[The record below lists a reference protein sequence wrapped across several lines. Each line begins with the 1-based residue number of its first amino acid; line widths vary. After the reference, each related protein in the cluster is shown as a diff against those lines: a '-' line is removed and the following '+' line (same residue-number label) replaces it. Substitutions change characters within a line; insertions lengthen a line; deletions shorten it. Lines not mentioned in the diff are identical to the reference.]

1 MRTNMKRMPFRNRRD
16 HLLLWTF
23 IFCAA
28 VAFGQTSLCAEV
40 RTVDGNP
47 ELWIDGEV
55 TAPFAYMSYL
65 GKEKNYRAFSD
76 AGVRIFNVP
85 AYFGDQGI
93 NSTSGIGPFRPS
105 VWIDSAGYDLTR
117 LKEDMDEIIA
127 AAADAMIIIRVHL
140 DPPRWWQEKNPDELC
155 LLPDQSHYRVSF
167 FSEKWRKEAGEMLRA
182 VVMELLSDARYA
194 PHLLG
199 IHVAG
204 GMTEEWFYHYK
215 EHFYDESKARQAAFR
230 NWLRNRYDHSV
241 GELKKTWQR
250 EDVDFDHALPEDIS
264 GKNSSSGWR
273 DPVKDRS
280 YFDTFDFQAENMV
293 QNIEYFCK
301 IVKEASQGCL
311 LTGAFYGYHYF
322 VTEPQR
328 GHGALGKL
336 LNCPDLDYLSSPNDY
351 KRETGEDWPPMAA
364 TGSVK
369 LHGKLWLAE
378 NDTRTYLTTLLREEA
393 PEIDPGG
400 EWYTQGVWKGP
411 ESPEESHALVLKNLG
426 RMLTG
431 GYGGWW
437 FDMWGGWFSDSVMMS
452 MIAHGVEA
460 YPASRE
466 NVADLTPEV
475 AVVVDE
481 RLSFYDKSFGR
492 QTGHLLQNKYALA
505 KSGAPYELFLR
516 TDIAIIPVTDYKV
529 IWLMGLPDIKAE
541 EKKIL
546 EQWSRA
552 GLVIF
557 HTDLGSTVRIS
568 YDVQDPQNMD
578 QVVFDEKE
586 LYEMWH
592 SAEVHLY
599 SSPGSVI
606 HAGSRWFTIHTGAEG
621 EKTIFWPGDF
631 VVRDL
636 LTGERIPVEN
646 RKSVLTLEAGETRI
660 FELSMD

>member
-1 MRTNMKRMPFRNRRD
+1 MRTKMKRMPFRNLKN
-16 HLLLWTF
+16 HILLWTF
-23 IFCAA
+23 IFCTAIT
-28 VAFGQTSLCAEV
+28 FGQTSLCPEV
-40 RTVDGNP
+40 RTIDGTP

-55 TAPFAYMSYL
+55 SAPFAYMSYL
-65 GKEKNYRAFSD
+65 GREENYKTFSN

-105 VWIDSAGYDLTR
+105 VWIDSTEYDLTQ
-117 LKEDMDEIIA
+117 LEANMDEIIA

-155 LLPDQSHYRVSF
+155 LLPDQNHYRVSF
-167 FSEKWRKEAGEMLRA
+167 FSEKWRRESGEMLRSII
-182 VVMELLSDARYA
+182 VDLLSDAQYA

-215 EHFYDESKARQAAFR
+215 EHFYDESEARKSAFR
-230 NWLRNRYDHSV
+230 SWLRNRYNHSID
-241 GELKKTWQR
+241 ELRRAWQR
-250 EDVDFDHALPEDIS
+250 TDVDFDHALPEDIS
-264 GKNSSSGWR
+264 GKNPSSGWR
-273 DPVKDRS
+273 DPEKDRS

-301 IVKEASQGCL
+301 IVKEASQNCL

-336 LNCPDLDYLSSPNDY
+336 LTCPDLDYLSSPNDY
-351 KRETGEDWPPMAA
+351 RREVGEDWPPMAA
-364 TGSVK
+364 IGSVK

-378 NDTRTYLTTLLREEA
+378 NDTRTYLTTLLKEEA

-411 ESPEESHALVLKNLG
+411 ESSAVSHALVLKNLG
-426 RMLTG
+426 RMLAG
-431 GYGGWW
+431 RYGGWW
-437 FDMWGGWFSDSVMMS
+437 FDMWGGWFSDSAMMS
-452 MIAHGVEA
+452 MIAHGVKA
-460 YPASRE
+460 YPAPEE
-466 NVADLTPEV
+466 NVVDLTPEV

-481 RLSFYDKSFGR
+481 RLSFYDKKFGH
-492 QTGHLLQNKYALA
+492 QTGHILQNKYALA

-516 TDIAIIPVTDYKV
+516 NDIGDMSVTGFKA
-529 IWLMGLPDIKAE
+529 IWLMGLPDISAE
-541 EKKIL
+541 EEKVI
-546 EQWSRA
+546 EEWRRA
-552 GLVIF
+552 GIVVF
-557 HTDLGSTVRIS
+557 HTDLRSTTRMGH
-568 YDVQDPQNMD
+568 DMQDSENRE

-586 LYEMWH
+586 LYEMWR
-592 SAEVHLY
+592 SAGVHLY
-599 SSPGSVI
+599 ASPGSVI
-606 HAGSRWFTIHTGAEG
+606 YAGSRWLTIHSQTDG
-621 EKTIFWPGDF
+621 EETIIWPGDF

-636 LTGERIPVEN
+636 RTGERIPVEN
-646 RKSVLTLEAGETRI
+646 RSSVFAMEAGETRL